1 MKRTFYI
8 AMLACASA
16 FSSAAVV
23 FSNNTTP
30 GDAFT
35 NVWNINTG
43 QAVTGSGGWYYNNV
57 RNSGVVGINNT
68 YARSGNGSAYLETKF
83 GPSGSSSKADI
94 EFLVNAAPNLFGN
107 YSAQGAL
114 CTLGQLASVSYEWYR
129 DSVSTASSWLH
140 PSLRILL
147 DADGNL
153 ATTNDRGGLVFE
165 RAYNVGTVPVA
176 TDTWVSDS
184 ITSTTKLW
192 NFGLG
197 VGNEFGGYDKT
208 LSDWINGFTVGT
220 TNSPLSANSLVLGFS
235 SGVGSGWGP
244 FKGAVD
250 NIGYT
255 LTNGQ
260 GASYN
265 FEVAGEPVVPGP
277 AAALPMALGLL
288 ASLARRKRK

>member
-1 MKRTFYI
+1 M
-8 AMLACASA
+8 
-16 FSSAAVV
+16 AAVSNAGIV
-23 FSNNTTP
+23 YSNNTSP
-30 GDAFT
+30 GDLFT
-35 NVWNINTG
+35 NAGTSNQG
-43 QAVTGSGGWYYNNV
+43 QAVAGSDWYYNNT
-57 RNSGVVGINNT
+57 RNDGKVGINTT
-68 YARSGNGSAYLETKF
+68 YARSGNGSAYLEAIN
-83 GPSGSSSKADI
+83 GPSGASSKADI
-94 EFLVNAAPNLFGN
+94 EYLVKGTNLFGN
-107 YSAQGAL
+107 YYAGGSL
-114 CTLGQLASVSYEWYR
+114 CTLGDLASVSYDWYR
-129 DSVSTASSWLH
+129 DSVSTATSWLH
-140 PSLRILL
+140 PSLRILI

-165 RAYNVGTVPVA
+165 RAYNVGTVAVS
-176 TDTWVSDS
+176 TNTWVTDS

-208 LSDWINGFTVGT
+208 LSDWINGFTFNNV
-220 TNSPLSANSLVLGFS
+220 NSPLSANSLVLGFS

-255 LTNGQ
+255 LSNGQ

-265 FEVAGEPVVPGP
+265 FEVAGEPAVPGP

-288 ASLARRKRK
+288 ASFARRKRK